1 MSFTEETTVNNLHY
15 YLILA
20 FLSFVWGTTW
30 IAIKYSLLGFPPFLG
45 AAARFAVAAVVLYL
59 YALYRRTN
67 MRISRRDFYYILVS
81 SVLLYLL
88 DYGLIYWGEQYINA
102 GATAVLFATFPLF
115 TGVVANFV
123 FRSESFQ
130 WQKYIG
136 LVIGFLGIA
145 TVFYDQLVQTNF
157 EGIVFFAALAIVLSA
172 LSAAISLVM
181 VKKHLGHLPT
191 VSLTLHQMVWGVL
204 MLGIIGIVM
213 GEHHVIQL
221 LPESILAIVYMGVIA
236 SALAFVLY
244 YHVLKAMSAITVSSI
259 IYITP
264 IVAIIIGWLLLD
276 EAITNTIV
284 IGMLITFSG
293 IFVAQLNEYRIFLK
307 QTRQTTIN
315 TGSETNQQAL

>member
-1 MSFTEETTVNNLHY
+1 LSNLQKI
-15 YLILA
+15 LILG

-30 IAIKYSLLGFPPFLG
+30 IAIKYSLLGFPPFVG
-45 AAARFAVAAVVLYL
+45 AAARFTVAAVVLYL
-59 YALYRRTN
+59 YALYQSVD
-67 MRISRRDFYYILVS
+67 MRINNRHDFYFILIS

-123 FRSESFQ
+123 FHSEPFQ
-130 WQKYIG
+130 LQKYLG

-145 TVFYDQLVQTNF
+145 IVFYDQLVQTDFN
-157 EGIVFFAALAIVLSA
+157 GLVFFAALAIVLSA

-181 VKKHLGHLPT
+181 VKKYLGHLPT
-191 VSLTLHQMVWGVL
+191 VSLTLHQMIWGVL
-204 MLGIIGIVM
+204 MLGIVGILL
-213 GEHHVIQL
+213 GESHSIQWVT
-221 LPESILAIVYMGVIA
+221 ESVLAIVYMGVVA

-244 YHVLKAMSAITVSSI
+244 YRILKEMSAITVSSI

-276 EAITNTIV
+276 EAITKTII
-284 IGMLITFSG
+284 IGMMITFTG
-293 IFVAQLNEYRIFLK
+293 IFIAQLNDYRIYLNK
-307 QTRQTTIN
+307 SREAAVKA
-315 TGSETNQQAL
+315 GSEINESML

>member
-1 MSFTEETTVNNLHY
+1 LSNLHKF
-15 YLILA
+15 LILA

-45 AAARFAVAAVVLYL
+45 AAARFAVAAVVLYW
-59 YALYRRTN
+59 YALYQRTN
-67 MRISRRDFYYILVS
+67 MRINRRDFYYIFIS

-115 TGVVANFV
+115 TGVVSNFV

-181 VKKHLGHLPT
+181 VKKYLGHLPT
-191 VSLTLHQMVWGVL
+191 VSLTLHQMIWGVL
-204 MLGIIGIVM
+204 MLGCIGGLL
-213 GEHHVIQL
+213 GEHHTTQL

-244 YHVLKAMSAITVSSI
+244 YHVLKEMSAITVSSI

-264 IVAIIIGWLLLD
+264 IVAIVIGWLLLD
-276 EAITNTIV
+276 EAITETIV
-284 IGMLITFSG
+284 IGMLITFTG
-293 IFVAQLNEYRIFLK
+293 IFVAQLNEYRIYLK
-307 QTRQTTIN
+307 KSRQNALKPESEIN
-315 TGSETNQQAL
+315 EQLL